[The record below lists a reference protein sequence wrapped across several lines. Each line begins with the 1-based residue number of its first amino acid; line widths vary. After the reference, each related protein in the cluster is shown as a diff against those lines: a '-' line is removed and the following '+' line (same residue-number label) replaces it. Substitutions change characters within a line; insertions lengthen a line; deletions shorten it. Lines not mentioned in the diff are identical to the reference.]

1 LFAKSG
7 IIIIVEYMI
16 TRNTNEKQKQQA
28 AFILLLVIA
37 MLLFYFLIDFLVP
50 FLGAVILHQVLKGF
64 MWRLTDNLGFNKTLA
79 ALLIMLASLLVITMP
94 ILYLVNMLYGKFMV
108 ILADEN
114 SLINNLDVINNAIK
128 DYLGIDIISAENM
141 EMLKTKAANMVP
153 SVLNK
158 IVTIAVHLLVMYFIL
173 YYMLVHHKEIPVFLK
188 SFLPFSKNTTELFLK
203 ELESMTR
210 ANVIGVPILAVIQSI
225 AAALAFYFLQAPEP
239 FFWGIMCGI
248 FSFIPFIGSAI
259 IWLPMAVYMYLMG
272 LTWQGIV
279 VLVYGAIVISNI
291 DNVFRMYI
299 QKYFANVHP
308 LITVFG
314 VIFGL
319 QVFGLP
325 GLIFGPL
332 LISYFITGVKIYRK
346 SYINSM

>member
-1 LFAKSG
+1 MFPWHS
-7 IIIIVEYMI
+7 IVIIVEPMI

-28 AFILLLVIA
+28 AFIVLLVIA
-37 MLLFYFLIDFLVP
+37 LLLFYFLIDFLVP

-64 MWRLTDNLGFNKTLA
+64 MWRLTDKLRFNKTLA

-94 ILYLVNMLYGKFMV
+94 ILYLINMLYGKFTV
-108 ILADEN
+108 ILADET
-114 SLINNLDVINNAIK
+114 SLINNLHVINNAVK
-128 DYLGIDIISAENM
+128 EYLDIDIISAENI
-141 EMLKTKAANMVP
+141 EALKSTAANMVP

-158 IVTIAVHLLVMYFIL
+158 ILTIAAHLLVMYFIL
-173 YYMLVHHKEIPVFLK
+173 YYMLVHHKEIPHFLK
-188 SFLPFSKNTTELFLK
+188 SFLPFSNETIDLFLK

-210 ANVIGVPILAVIQSI
+210 ANVIGAPILAVIQSI

-239 FFWGIMCGI
+239 LFWGIMCGI
-248 FSFIPFIGSAI
+248 FSFIPFVGSAI
-259 IWLPMAVYMYLMG
+259 IWLPMAVFMYLNG

-279 VLVYGAIVISNI
+279 VLAYGAIVISNV

-308 LITVFG
+308 LVTVFG
-314 VIFGL
+314 VILGL

-332 LISYFITGVKIYRK
+332 LISYFITGVSIYRK
-346 SYINSM
+346 SYGSSM